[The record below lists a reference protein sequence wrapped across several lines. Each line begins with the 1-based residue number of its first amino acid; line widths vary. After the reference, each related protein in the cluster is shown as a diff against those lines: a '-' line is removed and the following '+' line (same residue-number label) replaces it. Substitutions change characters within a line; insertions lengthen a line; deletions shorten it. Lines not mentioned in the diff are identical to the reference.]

1 MPNKTQNVCFDNVQE
16 QCYLRGAEMR
26 FSLKACRVNAN
37 LSLEEA
43 ANMLEITNDCLKRLE
58 EDTDYLKK
66 ADVLLIDRICR
77 LYGITAEEIKL

>member
-1 MPNKTQNVCFDNVQE
+1 MPNKTQIVCFGNMQE
-16 QCYLRGAEMR
+16 QCYLRGPEMR
-26 FSLKACRVNAN
+26 YSLKACRVNAN

-43 ANMLEITNDCLKRLE
+43 ANMLEITTECLTRLE

-77 LYGITAEEIKL
+77 LYEITAEDIKL

>member
-1 MPNKTQNVCFDNVQE
+1 MPNKTQIVCLNNMQE
-16 QCYLRGAEMR
+16 QYYLRGPKMR
-26 FSLKACRVNAN
+26 YSLKACRVNAN

-77 LYGITAEEIKL
+77 LYGITAEDIKL